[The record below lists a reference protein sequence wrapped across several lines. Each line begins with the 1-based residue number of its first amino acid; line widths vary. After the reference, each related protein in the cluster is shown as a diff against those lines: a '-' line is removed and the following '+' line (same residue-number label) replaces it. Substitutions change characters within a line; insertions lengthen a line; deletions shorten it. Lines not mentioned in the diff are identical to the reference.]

1 MQKVRVGSEGLQ
13 NVTDLESPIQVVIEG
28 LVGRLWDSS
37 QLRAGSLVSL
47 AAEKLMPWTT
57 YVRGF
62 L

>member
-13 NVTDLESPIQVVIEG
+13 NVTDLESPIQVFIEG

-47 AAEKLMPWTT
+47 AAEKLIPWTT
-57 YVRGF
+57 YVLGF